1 MIGDTKNKPLSAYSP
16 SDDVIKFT
24 SEMKKDYATGVDIL
38 QRPWVELND
47 RSVIE
52 DLNRGQAMFNAY
64 VDTSVEDP
72 NEAWK
77 WRGTRS
83 MARNKGIAMHAQLT
97 AGYLLPMFVAQNDN
111 DEADRDMSEVMR
123 DIVEWLADP
132 MNSNYQSSFLQIVFG
147 METNPVTFLG
157 AEYNE
162 VYQKIKEKTDN
173 GYTTKEVLD
182 DVLSGFQAPI
192 WSANQ
197 VLITNAYERNI
208 QKQRVIIKRRYV
220 EKAEL
225 EAKYGDHDNWGFV
238 QDGVKSIYS
247 EDDGLFYDIKDD
259 DHPHLVAEET
269 YLNRREDTE
278 ICLINGIYFGESNV
292 DHNPIKHRDN
302 KGNPRYNITPF
313 GFSRINDHFFYYKS
327 MMNAMG
333 WDNNLYDAMSE
344 VVMNKALLETEMPM
358 AYSGEGKIESDVIF
372 PNSIVSM
379 GKDDKLSPL
388 MPNSNM
394 AAGFQALRETEDSM
408 TDGSVSET
416 MSGQLPQASQKAYS
430 VAQAQAQAKKM
441 IGAVGKSL
449 AESVVQYG
457 SLMKDIIIN
466 HITIPQIE
474 ELTGG
479 VMKMKYKSFFLGD
492 KKGKSGVSDRTIKF
506 DESLIGKEMTDQD
519 KKYEELKMLEESG
532 YPDKKNG
539 LIRVNPEMFAK
550 VNYYCKVD
558 IEEMFTKNQEYWQ
571 PVLLALR
578 REMLND
584 PFVDMEKLDRKIF
597 YEHFRS
603 EGDEYIKESNQL
615 VPGVPN
621 SLMEQ
626 GRGSQMAAQAS
637 NKMTANAVN
646 EQIL

>member
-1 MIGDTKNKPLSAYSP
+1 
-16 SDDVIKFT
+16 
-24 SEMKKDYATGVDIL
+24 MKKDYATGVDIL
-38 QRPWVELND
+38 QRSWTELND

-52 DLNRGQAMFNAY
+52 DLNRGQSMFNAY
-64 VDTSVEDP
+64 VDISVEDP

-162 VYQKIKEKTDN
+162 VYQKIKEKTDK
-173 GYTTKEVLD
+173 GYEVKEVLD

-197 VLITNAYERNI
+197 VLITNVYERNI

-269 YLNRREDTE
+269 YLNRRDDTE
-278 ICLINGIYFGESNV
+278 ICLINGIYFGESNIE
-292 DHNPIKHRDN
+292 HNPIKHRDN

-388 MPNSNM
+388 MPNSNL
-394 AAGFQALRETEDSM
+394 APAFQSLRETEDSM

-416 MSGQLPQASQKAYS
+416 MSGKLPQASQKAYS

-466 HITIPQIE
+466 HITIPQVE

-479 VMKMKYKSFFLGD
+479 IMKMKYKSFFLGD
-492 KKGKSGVSDRTIKF
+492 KKGKSGVSDKTIKF

-532 YPDKKNG
+532 YPDKKNS

-550 VNYYCKVD
+550 FNYYCKVD

-584 PFVDMEKLDRKIF
+584 PFIDMEKLDRKIF

-603 EGDEYIKESNQL
+603 EGDEYIKEQNQTI
-615 VPGVPN
+615 PGIPN
-621 SLMEQ
+621 SVLGEQIQ
-626 GRGSQMAAQAS
+626 GRGSEMVGNY
-637 NKMTANAVN
+637 NKKTANAVN
-646 EQIL
+646 GQVL